1 LARRRAASHD
11 PQTMSEIDRRTKR
24 SADPTE
30 ALQYLVETVA
40 DRSGARALV
49 LVDDDGHI
57 VAGMGMP
64 DDIVGL
70 ARATREVAWRR
81 ASAFHVDL
89 VTRGQDVTAR
99 TVTTRNGLLYFGALA
114 ESMVG
119 LGDAT
124 RAVQRI
130 LAA

>member
-1 LARRRAASHD
+1 
-11 PQTMSEIDRRTKR
+11 MSETDRRIKR
-24 SADPTE
+24 SSERTE

-49 LVDDDGHI
+49 LVDEDGRI

-64 DDIVGL
+64 DDVVGL

-81 ASAFHVDL
+81 ASAFQVDL
-89 VTRGQDVTAR
+89 ATRGRDVTAR
-99 TVTTRNGLLYFGALA
+99 TVATPDGLLYFGALA
-114 ESMVG
+114 ERMVG

-130 LAA
+130 LAS

>member
-1 LARRRAASHD
+1 
-11 PQTMSEIDRRTKR
+11 MSETDRRTKR

-49 LVDDDGHI
+49 LVDDEGHI

-64 DDIVGL
+64 DDVMGL

-81 ASAFHVDL
+81 ASAFQVDIA
-89 VTRGQDVTAR
+89 TRGQDVTAR
-99 TVTTRNGLLYFGALA
+99 TVATRDRVLYFGALA
-114 ESMVG
+114 DRMTG

-130 LAA
+130 LAS